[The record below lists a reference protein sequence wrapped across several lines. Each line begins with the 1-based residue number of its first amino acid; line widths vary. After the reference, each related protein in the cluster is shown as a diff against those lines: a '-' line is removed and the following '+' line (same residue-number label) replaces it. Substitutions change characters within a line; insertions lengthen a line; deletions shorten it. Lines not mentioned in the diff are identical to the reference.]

1 MCSAPAPSATSY
13 DVQASASYVTS
24 RGNGI
29 VLENSEFTLFDVAS
43 SSCQDSGML
52 LGGRF
57 GSIGHVGTRGEEA
70 VAVTVHSPRLRGRLF
85 GAAPTVR
92 DEGEK
97 GGFVAAS
104 RHLAAVE
111 SLTAFVGRQRPLP
124 EWADKGAIIGLQGG
138 TEHVRA
144 ITEQLQQA
152 GVPIAALWLQDWTGS
167 RKTIFGQRLW
177 WNWELD
183 DSYKDW
189 RELREQLSAVKG
201 AAGPIRL
208 LRYVNPMFSN
218 VLVAGKNT
226 TSPQFQIAMAESFLV
241 VQSEPAAENT
251 PHLVKVAGFD
261 AALLDLTNPRAREW
275 MRDEVLRS
283 EVLGD
288 RALGSNSNGGSGSGG
303 ASSLTMSDG
312 WMADFGEAIPCHG
325 VRLHDGTP
333 PCTHHNEFPVEW
345 ARLNVDAARGAGAE
359 NDVLILRSGFTTSPR
374 VAPLFWLG
382 DQLHTW
388 DEHDGIASTVTAT
401 LSGGFSGFALTHSD
415 AGGYNGFVLW
425 IAQLLVGAR
434 IARTRELL
442 TRWVELCAFSGA
454 VFRTHEGLIPEFNH
468 RVWSDRESIQ
478 HFRRFALIFAAFRPY
493 RRQLMEEAAS
503 RGWPIVRHP
512 VLHYPTDATLL
523 ADKAEHEGGTGR
535 IWEFM
540 LGADWLIVPVLT
552 PRATDVRAYVPEG
565 EWVSLWCEGGTIHGP
580 AWQSVPAPIGAPAVY
595 HRAGAPSH
603 WHQGELR
610 SRGILDC

>member
-1 MCSAPAPSATSY
+1 MTKA
-13 DVQASASYVTS
+13 
-24 RGNGI
+24 R
-29 VLENSEFTLFDVAS
+29 
-43 SSCQDSGML
+43 
-52 LGGRF
+52 R
-57 GSIGHVGTRGEEA
+57 
-70 VAVTVHSPRLRGRLF
+70 
-85 GAAPTVR
+85 
-92 DEGEK
+92 

-333 PCTHHNEFPVEW
+333 PCAHHNEFPVEW
-345 ARLNVDAARGAGAE
+345 ARLNVDAARRAGAE
-359 NDVLILRSGFTTSPR
+359 KDVLIFLRSGFTTSPR

-401 LSGGFSGFALTHSD
+401 LSGVWWFCADPQRRWRLQWLCCGSRSSSLARALLGRGS
-415 AGGYNGFVLW
+415 
-425 IAQLLVGAR
+425 
-434 IARTRELL
+434 
-442 TRWVELCAFSGA
+442 C
-454 VFRTHEGLIPEFNH
+454 
-468 RVWSDRESIQ
+468 
-478 HFRRFALIFAAFRPY
+478 
-493 RRQLMEEAAS
+493 S
-503 RGWPIVRHP
+503 RGGSNFAPSPARSSVPRGTHPGVQPPGVVRPRVHP
-512 VLHYPTDATLL
+512 AFPPFCSHLRGLP
-523 ADKAEHEGGTGR
+523 
-535 IWEFM
+535 
-540 LGADWLIVPVLT
+540 P
-552 PRATDVRAYVPEG
+552 
-565 EWVSLWCEGGTIHGP
+565 
-580 AWQSVPAPIGAPAVY
+580 VPAPAHARGCVARLADRTPSCPALPD
-595 HRAGAPSH
+595 G
-603 WHQGELR
+603 
-610 SRGILDC
+610 C